1 MKADLKQSL
10 NNRSVKT
17 DVLSCFS
24 KPGASHSFSGFWEM
38 AQGRA
43 QGLLKM
49 PEMTRGSK
57 IRVRVPWAAYRKK
70 TPAELWFSTKG
81 ADLGAGGIVS

>member
-1 MKADLKQSL
+1 
-10 NNRSVKT
+10 
-17 DVLSCFS
+17 
-24 KPGASHSFSGFWEM
+24 M

-49 PEMTRGSK
+49 SEMTKGSK
-57 IRVRVPWAAYRKK
+57 ICVGVPWAAYPKK